1 MTERLDV
8 PSGRPAFPLS
18 LLVAAVAFVALG
30 AWFALDGR
38 DPAAGVAVLVG
49 LALLV
54 GGGRSARAMG
64 SPGVMALLAAIAW
77 SRLDVAPRVATAA
90 LIALVTSYLASYLRA
105 KSTGLGFDLEE
116 SMVDRSVL
124 LGAPAVG
131 LVGGLVEPG
140 LWVAVAWSSIVAV
153 KRAFEAATQGEP
165 G

>member
-64 SPGVMALLAAIAW
+64 SPGVMFTDSAVERICDAALLAAIAW

-105 KSTGLGFDLEE
+105 KSTGLGFA
-116 SMVDRSVL
+116 R
-124 LGAPAVG
+124 
-131 LVGGLVEPG
+131 
-140 LWVAVAWSSIVAV
+140 
-153 KRAFEAATQGEP
+153 R
-165 G
+165 